1 MSASEDKDWASR
13 YLLDPLTA
21 PEPSQLTGPGT
32 HFGSTLDKKLTP
44 TPPASTR
51 SSQSKLS
58 SRNPFRDPQPQQPL
72 IDVGQQPQG
81 RQSLNDKPLPRGP
94 PRQRHGSLS
103 QRYPGDVSHRPLD
116 MIKKQ
121 NKLAS
126 QAPHL
131 KKKHLPQA
139 DIIDSLDASMDHL
152 YHHEGPY
159 DATLLAR
166 NTSKYQS
173 PIDAVRGSNEEALKA
188 TPQENIRDALS
199 RHVPLHGV
207 GIVPPGG
214 RLASGQ
220 VMDYTEGDDLMRESD
235 APGGAYKRW
244 DGVRY
249 LPEDYKGKGEPSF
262 SADAARDKRPGHRR
276 IASEDNFV
284 YEMQPTARSRPSSHQ
299 RSTSSVAPETQGSPN
314 AARYPEFERGTRQ
327 NNSVGR
333 KLGDG
338 LKRRFG
344 SLRKNK
350 KPTDE

>member
-1 MSASEDKDWASR
+1 MVVYVVIIADNVLFQASR

-32 HFGSTLDKKLTP
+32 HFGSTLDKKPTP

-139 DIIDSLDASMDHL
+139 DIIDSLDASMDQL

-244 DGVRY
+244 DGVVSP
-249 LPEDYKGKGEPSF
+249 LHF
-262 SADAARDKRPGHRR
+262 NVHAR
-276 IASEDNFV
+276 
-284 YEMQPTARSRPSSHQ
+284 
-299 RSTSSVAPETQGSPN
+299 
-314 AARYPEFERGTRQ
+314 
-327 NNSVGR
+327 
-333 KLGDG
+333 
-338 LKRRFG
+338 
-344 SLRKNK
+344 
-350 KPTDE
+350 

>member
-32 HFGSTLDKKLTP
+32 HFGSTLNKKPTP

-58 SRNPFRDPQPQQPL
+58 SRNPFRDPQPQPTL
-72 IDVGQQPQG
+72 IDVSQQPQG
-81 RQSLNDKPLPRGP
+81 GQAFNDKPLPRGP

-131 KKKHLPQA
+131 KKKHLPRA
-139 DIIDSLDASMDHL
+139 DIIDSLDASMDQF

-173 PIDAVRGSNEEALKA
+173 PIDAVRESNAEALKA
-188 TPQENIRDALS
+188 TPRENIQDALD
-199 RHVPLHGV
+199 RHVPLFGT

-214 RLASGQ
+214 RLESGQ
-220 VMDYTEGDDLMRESD
+220 VMDYTEGDDLMRDSD

-244 DGVRY
+244 DGVKY

-276 IASEDNFV
+276 FVSEDNFV
-284 YEMQPTARSRPSSHQ
+284 YEMQPQARSRSSHQ
-299 RSTSSVAPETQGSPN
+299 RSISGVRPEQQGSSSN
-314 AARYPEFERGTRQ
+314 AAMYPEFERSPRQ

-333 KLGDG
+333 KFGDG
-338 LKRRFG
+338 IKRRFG